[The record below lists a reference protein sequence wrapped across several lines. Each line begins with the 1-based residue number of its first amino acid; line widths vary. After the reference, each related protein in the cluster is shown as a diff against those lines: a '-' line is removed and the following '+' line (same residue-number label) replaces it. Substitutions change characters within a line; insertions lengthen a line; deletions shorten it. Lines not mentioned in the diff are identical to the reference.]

1 MQQEVNHKTIEEM
14 EAELTPQEYARY
26 QDLLAQ
32 VGPIGL
38 LFGKN

>member
-1 MQQEVNHKTIEEM
+1 MQQEVNKSIEEM
-14 EAELTPQEYARY
+14 EAELTPEEYARY